1 MNKISPSWWLTSC
14 VVWKPKVHDD
24 VMLSG
29 VFYSLFM
36 M

>member
-14 VVWKPKVHDD
+14 VVWKPKVDND

-29 VFYSLFM
+29 IFYSLFM